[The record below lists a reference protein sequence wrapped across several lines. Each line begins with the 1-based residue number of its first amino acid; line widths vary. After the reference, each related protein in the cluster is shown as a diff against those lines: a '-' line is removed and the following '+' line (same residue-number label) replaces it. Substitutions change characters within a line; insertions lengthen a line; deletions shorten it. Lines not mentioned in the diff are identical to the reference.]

1 MDMLIVFFSD
11 CWCGKQNA
19 QGMVEYALLLAFVA
33 VLALVATLAG
43 DSALKEAVLETF
55 AEIVA
60 KVQLVVGG

>member
-1 MDMLIVFFSD
+1 M
-11 CWCGKQNA
+11 
-19 QGMVEYALLLAFVA
+19 EYALLLAFVA
-33 VLALVATLAG
+33 VLALAATLAG

>member
-1 MDMLIVFFSD
+1 MLIVFFSD

-33 VLALVATLAG
+33 VLALAATLAG
-43 DSALKEAVLETF
+43 DSALRAAVLDTF
-55 AEIVA
+55 AAVLA

>member
-1 MDMLIVFFSD
+1 MLIVFFSD

-19 QGMVEYALLLAFVA
+19 QGIVEYALS
-33 VLALVATLAG
+33 ATLAG

>member
-1 MDMLIVFFSD
+1 MLIVFFSD

-19 QGMVEYALLLAFVA
+19 QGMVYALLLAFVA
-33 VLALVATLAG
+33 VLALSATLAG